1 VGKGDDRA
9 IAIVSFS
16 CPEASELKQTQP
28 NHVRA
33 NLFVS
38 MYLLRSVPS
47 NHNPEIVEQC
57 HLTRFLSL
65 DLGGSVNKRFSNVV
79 SSQQAAIPKV
89 ITDYLSQN
97 EPSVDVRYRGVLTN
111 EAVTSSV
118 IQQFEQLSPRAPPPV
133 PP

>member
-1 VGKGDDRA
+1 M
-9 IAIVSFS
+9 
-16 CPEASELKQTQP
+16 QP

-38 MYLLRSVPS
+38 MYLLRLVTS
-47 NHNPEIVEQC
+47 NQNADNMERC

-79 SSQQAAIPKV
+79 SSQQATIPKV

-97 EPSVDVRYRGVLTN
+97 EPRVDPRYRGFLTN

-118 IQQFEQLSPRAPPPV
+118 IKQLEQPHGAPPPL